1 MRGDPYWLNARFGG
15 TCGSKGCTDEIKK
28 GDRVFYY
35 PMARNG
41 HQAFVGECA
50 EAAARDFNSC
60 MFDEGGF

>member
-1 MRGDPYWLNARFGG
+1 MRGDPYWMNARFGS

-35 PMARNG
+35 PNG
-41 HQAFVGECA
+41 RSTFVGECA

-60 MFDEGGF
+60 MFDERGY